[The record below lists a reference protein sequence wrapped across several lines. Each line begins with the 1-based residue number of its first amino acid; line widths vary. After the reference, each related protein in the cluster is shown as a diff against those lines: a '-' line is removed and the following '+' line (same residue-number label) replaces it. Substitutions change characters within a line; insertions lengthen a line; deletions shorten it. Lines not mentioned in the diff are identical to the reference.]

1 MLQDGTPILGQ
12 CGSWVPQ
19 MDLKKK
25 EKAFGMFN
33 EAWSKQT
40 ESYVLEGIKLENF

>member
-1 MLQDGTPILGQ
+1 MLQHGTPILGQ

-25 EKAFGMFN
+25 EKASGKFN
-33 EAWSKQT
+33 EA
-40 ESYVLEGIKLENF
+40 Y